1 MSSNIIVEITENP
14 ALLSNTTPTKSNLQ
28 FDFRVA
34 ERPTYKPS
42 SGPPLQPITLTPSH
56 DKDGY
61 IIDCFP
67 YPKSEDPNHF
77 LVGFEKQPNVQLLV
91 HPKNIRD
98 YVSDFTL
105 EIWEYKRSSEEED
118 RLVEQLQPILI
129 ASEKRRKLY
138 MMKKAG
144 VSRDIIMG
152 LKRKQ
157 EDEEQPLLARKRG
170 RPLKSMASVFMPQ
183 PQSPKEPGAKRGP
196 GRPRKTIA
204 APIRRLS
211 QHSVPSLSDQPS
223 LSQPSL
229 SQAYLST
236 PSRALLE
243 SAIADAYMEDDNE
256 DMELALS
263 RQLIEEAN
271 QHSGSSSSVTSSK
284 SESSS
289 PVLSP
294 SRQGHM
300 ITSRQPAL
308 QKAMKPK
315 LIQRSPHHRPKP
327 APILP
332 GMTADAYPY
341 SSSSSHKSL
350 PAEKSAAL
358 GRPAAS
364 KQSSLLIS
372 PTSGKVTFRDTNQ
385 TSSVHTTQGKF
396 AGAILPSLK
405 ATGILSDSRTT
416 AALKHISAPI
426 DANATSHHLPHTNS
440 QHSGLDSDE
449 ADETSDD
456 ELADDTELPPGHV
469 STGRSHILE
478 TNHDDATDELS
489 QGHDQKREAAGSQPP
504 SGIKSILSHEKKE
517 GVMYYLIDWEG
528 NWKPS
533 WKLAKDIAQ
542 STIDRYWSRI
552 VGRSNEPLE
561 SRSEAEVHY
570 REQQLRWNKE
580 KAMQLH
586 RDELKTSQERQKDQH
601 QRKELV
607 E

>member
-1 MSSNIIVEITENP
+1 MSSNIVVEIKENP
-14 ALLSNTTPTKSNLQ
+14 ALLSNTKPTKSSLQ

-34 ERPTYKPS
+34 ERPTYKPN
-42 SGPPLQPITLTPSH
+42 SGPSLQPITLTPSH

-61 IIDCFP
+61 IIDFFP
-67 YPKSEDPNHF
+67 YPKPEDPNHF
-77 LVGFEKQPNVQLLV
+77 LVGFERQPNVQLLV

-157 EDEEQPLLARKRG
+157 EDEEQPILPRKRG
-170 RPLKSMASVFMPQ
+170 KPPKSMASVFMPQ
-183 PQSPKEPGAKRGP
+183 PQPPKDPDAKRSP
-196 GRPRKTIA
+196 GRPRKTIT
-204 APIRRLS
+204 APIRQLS
-211 QHSVPSLSDQPS
+211 QHSIPSLSDQPS

-243 SAIADAYMEDDNE
+243 SAIADAYMEDDDE
-256 DMELALS
+256 DTELALS

-271 QHSGSSSSVTSSK
+271 QHSGSSSSVTSGE

-300 ITSRQPAL
+300 ITSREPAL
-308 QKAMKPK
+308 QKAMKSK

-341 SSSSSHKSL
+341 SASFSYKNI
-350 PAEKSAAL
+350 PAKKSAAL
-358 GRPAAS
+358 GRPATS
-364 KQSSLLIS
+364 KQSSLVIS
-372 PTSGKVTFRDTNQ
+372 PTSGKVTFRDTKQ
-385 TSSVHTTQGKF
+385 TSSVHTTQGKSAETIF
-396 AGAILPSLK
+396 PSLK

-416 AALKHISAPI
+416 AALRHISAPT
-426 DANATSHHLPHTNS
+426 DANATSHDSPHTNS
-440 QHSGLDSDE
+440 QHSGVDSDE
-449 ADETSDD
+449 GDDTSDD
-456 ELADDTELPPGHV
+456 GLAHDSNSPPAHF
-469 STGRSHILE
+469 STGRSRILE
-478 TNHDDATDELS
+478 TNPNDDADELS
-489 QGHDQKREAAGSQPP
+489 QGHYEKGEAAGSQPP
-504 SGIKSILSHEKKE
+504 SGIKSILSHDKKE

-528 NWKPS
+528 NRKPS
-533 WKLAKDIAQ
+533 WKLAKGIAQ
-542 STIDRYWSRI
+542 STIDRYWNRI
-552 VGRSNEPLE
+552 VARSNEPFE
-561 SRSEAEVHY
+561 SNSEAEVHY
-570 REQQLRWNKE
+570 QEQQLCWNKE

-586 RDELKTSQERQKDQH
+586 RDELKKSQDRQKDQH